1 MKKGQESI
9 DFLSNLISPYCSKT
23 QLDCFVDH
31 FYDKPIKGLI
41 KNTYVNEDGDFF
53 LRCEKDEKDDI
64 LYRYDEDK
72 LRAGKTINHFAGSF
86 YILDPSSVLPSFY
99 LAGLLKEN
107 FTCLDLAAA
116 PGGKSFSLA
125 FRRKDGLFLL
135 NDISYKRN
143 LETVKNIERLSLLN
157 TITSSID
164 PCNIDEKLKFDCVIL
179 DAPCSSSGMFRK
191 EEKMLED
198 LSNDKINRLLPIQ
211 ATLLEKAY
219 NLLNLGGYL
228 LYSTCSLSTLEDE
241 EQVERFLNNHK
252 DMKLLSFDVDDNVLN
267 GVNKIGYH
275 LVPSIY
281 TGEGIY
287 FAILKKEGNS
297 TETIKLLN
305 TKNDFNSPL
314 KIKKDKQEYI
324 VSNFSNEFYRL
335 PLLSIGMK
343 KYSFEQY
350 KKCDF
355 DHSYSKCRNEFD
367 NIELNKKDAIDYTC
381 GSEIKTTSNLKDGLV
396 VLTYNGLK
404 LGFGKKTGNRIKN
417 YLPKGLR
424 EIVIE

>member
-41 KNTYVNEDGDFF
+41 KNTYVNEDSDFF

-157 TITSSID
+157 TVTSSID

>member
-41 KNTYVNEDGDFF
+41 KNTYVNEDSDFF

-157 TITSSID
+157 TVTSSID

-297 TETIKLLN
+297 TDTIKLLN

-381 GSEIKTTSNLKDGLV
+381 GNEIKTTSNLKDGLV

>member
-41 KNTYVNEDGDFF
+41 KNTYVNEDSDFF

-157 TITSSID
+157 TVTSSID

-381 GSEIKTTSNLKDGLV
+381 GNEIKTTSNLKDGLV